1 MSFNNTDSLRT
12 LRVKSQ
18 RMGKGGRNASGPQAL
33 EAGPQLRGEERG
45 REWPE
50 LQGTREKGGVIN

>member
-1 MSFNNTDSLRT
+1 
-12 LRVKSQ
+12 
-18 RMGKGGRNASGPQAL
+18 MGKGGRNASGPQAL